1 MLHIL
6 IEDMKEEDKKAFLGD
21 FKKADISKKLDMWY
35 FALEQ
40 EMIWGDI
47 ITEMSDI
54 AQLQNV
60 KKGQL
65 IEE

>member
-6 IEDMKEEDKKAFLGD
+6 IEDMKEEDKKAFLED

-40 EMIWGDI
+40 EMIWGEI

>member
-1 MLHIL
+1 
-6 IEDMKEEDKKAFLGD
+6 MKEEDKKSFLED

-40 EMIWGDI
+40 EMIWGEI
-47 ITEMSDI
+47 ITQMSDI

-60 KKGQL
+60 NKGQM